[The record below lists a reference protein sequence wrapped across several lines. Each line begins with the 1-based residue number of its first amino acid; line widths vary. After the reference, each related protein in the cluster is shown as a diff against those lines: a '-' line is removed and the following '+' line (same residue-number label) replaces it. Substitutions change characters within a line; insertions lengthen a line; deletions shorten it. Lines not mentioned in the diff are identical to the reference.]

1 MKFNNYLLLTIPIY
15 LLIGCSNNNV
25 ENEMKIIHK
34 DNIAYQSEDH
44 RKILLD
50 GTSNTRE
57 LGGYKTEDGR
67 SLKWGVLYRS
77 DKLSE
82 LTDADQEYLLQL
94 GIKRVIDFRSSEEKQ
109 NEPDQLPS
117 TLKYI
122 EMPIEADGAIRPKVE
137 AILKG
142 DLNEDVG
149 AILVET
155 NKEFISD
162 FSGVYKGFIESLIEN
177 QEPTLFHCTAG
188 KDRAGFAAAL
198 VLLAVGVPEK
208 IVIEDYMKTNKYTE
222 ETIQDYINKINLY
235 SLGSVDAEIL
245 RPLLGVEERFIR
257 AALDE
262 IKQKYG
268 NVENFIRDELKIRDE
283 SIIELKN
290 FLLTES

>member
-1 MKFNNYLLLTIPIY
+1 MKFNNYLLLTIPIC
-15 LLIGCSNNNV
+15 LLVGCSNNNS

-34 DNIAYQSEDH
+34 DNITYQSEDH

-82 LTDADQEYLLQL
+82 LTDADQEYLLEL

-268 NVENFIRDELKIRDE
+268 SVENFIRDELKIRDE
-283 SIIELKN
+283 SIVELKN

>member
-1 MKFNNYLLLTIPIY
+1 MKFNNYLLLTIPIN

-44 RKILLD
+44 RKIVLD

-268 NVENFIRDELKIRDE
+268 SVENFIRDELKIRDE

>member
-1 MKFNNYLLLTIPIY
+1 MKFNNYLLLTIPIC
-15 LLIGCSNNNV
+15 LLVGCSNNNV

-268 NVENFIRDELKIRDE
+268 SVENFIRDELKIRDE

>member
-1 MKFNNYLLLTIPIY
+1 MKFNNYLLLTIPIC

-44 RKILLD
+44 RKIVLD

-142 DLNEDVG
+142 DLKEDVG

>member
-1 MKFNNYLLLTIPIY
+1 MKFNNYLLLTIPIC
-15 LLIGCSNNNV
+15 LLVGCSNNNL

-44 RKILLD
+44 RKILFD

-268 NVENFIRDELKIRDE
+268 SVENFIRDELKIRDE

>member
-1 MKFNNYLLLTIPIY
+1 MKFNNYLLLIPIC
-15 LLIGCSNNNV
+15 LLVGCGDNNL
-25 ENEMKIIHK
+25 ESEMKIIHK
-34 DNIAYQSEDH
+34 DNIAYQSEEH

-57 LGGYKTEDGR
+57 LGGYKTKDGK

-82 LTDADQEYLLQL
+82 LTDPDQKYLTQL
-94 GIKRVIDFRSSEEKQ
+94 GIKTVIDFRSEEEKQ
-109 NEPDQLPS
+109 NEPDQVPS
-117 TLKYI
+117 NLKYI

-149 AILVET
+149 AILIET

-162 FSGVYKGFIESLIEN
+162 FSGVFKSFIESLVEN

-198 VLLAVGVPEK
+198 VLLAVGVPEE

-235 SLGSVDAEIL
+235 SLGNVDAEIL

-262 IKQKYG
+262 IKLNYG
-268 NVENFIRDELKIRDE
+268 SVESFIKDGLEIPDE
-283 SIIELKN
+283 SIVELKN
-290 FLLTES
+290 FLLTDS

>member
-1 MKFNNYLLLTIPIY
+1 MKFNNYLLLTIPIC

-44 RKILLD
+44 RKIVLD

-268 NVENFIRDELKIRDE
+268 SVENFIRDELKIRDE

>member
-44 RKILLD
+44 RKIVLD

-162 FSGVYKGFIESLIEN
+162 FSGVYRGFIESLIEN

-268 NVENFIRDELKIRDE
+268 SVENFIRDELKIRDE

>member
-1 MKFNNYLLLTIPIY
+1 MKFNNYLLLTIPIC
-15 LLIGCSNNNV
+15 LLVGCSNNNV

-117 TLKYI
+117 TIKYI

-268 NVENFIRDELKIRDE
+268 SVENFIRDELKIRDE

>member
-1 MKFNNYLLLTIPIY
+1 MKSNNYLLLTIPIC
-15 LLIGCSNNNV
+15 LLVGCSNNNV
-25 ENEMKIIHK
+25 ENEMKVIHK

-44 RKILLD
+44 RKILFD

-117 TLKYI
+117 TIKYI

-268 NVENFIRDELKIRDE
+268 SVENFIRDELKIRDE
-283 SIIELKN
+283 SIIKLKN

>member
-1 MKFNNYLLLTIPIY
+1 MKFNNYLLLTIPIC

-44 RKILLD
+44 RKIVLD

-155 NKEFISD
+155 NREFISD

-268 NVENFIRDELKIRDE
+268 SVENFIRDELKIRDE

>member
-1 MKFNNYLLLTIPIY
+1 MKFNNYLLLTIPIC
-15 LLIGCSNNNV
+15 LLVGCSNNNA
-25 ENEMKIIHK
+25 ENDMKIIHK
-34 DNIAYQSEDH
+34 DNITYQSEDH

-268 NVENFIRDELKIRDE
+268 SVENFIRDELKIRDE
-283 SIIELKN
+283 SIVELKN

>member
-1 MKFNNYLLLTIPIY
+1 MKFNNYLLLTIPIC
-15 LLIGCSNNNV
+15 LLVGCSNNNV

-268 NVENFIRDELKIRDE
+268 SVENFIRDELKIRDE
-283 SIIELKN
+283 SIVELKN

>member
-34 DNIAYQSEDH
+34 DNIAYQLEDH
-44 RKILLD
+44 RKIVLD

-155 NKEFISD
+155 NREFISD

-268 NVENFIRDELKIRDE
+268 SVENFIRDELKIRDE

>member
-1 MKFNNYLLLTIPIY
+1 
-15 LLIGCSNNNV
+15 
-25 ENEMKIIHK
+25 MKIIHK

-44 RKILLD
+44 RKIIFD

-117 TLKYI
+117 TIKYI

-268 NVENFIRDELKIRDE
+268 SVENFIRDELKIRDE

>member
-1 MKFNNYLLLTIPIY
+1 MKFNNYLLLTIPIC
-15 LLIGCSNNNV
+15 LLVGCSNNNV
-25 ENEMKIIHK
+25 ENEMKVIHK

-44 RKILLD
+44 RKIVLD

-57 LGGYKTEDGR
+57 LGGYKTKDGR

-268 NVENFIRDELKIRDE
+268 SVENFIRDELKIRDE

>member
-1 MKFNNYLLLTIPIY
+1 MKFNNYLLLTIPIC
-15 LLIGCSNNNV
+15 LLVGCSNNNV

-44 RKILLD
+44 RKIVLD

-117 TLKYI
+117 TLKYV

-268 NVENFIRDELKIRDE
+268 SVENFIRDELKIRDE

>member
-1 MKFNNYLLLTIPIY
+1 MKFNNYLLLTIPIC
-15 LLIGCSNNNV
+15 LLVGCSNNNS

-34 DNIAYQSEDH
+34 DNITYQSEDH
-44 RKILLD
+44 RKIVLD

-268 NVENFIRDELKIRDE
+268 SVENFIRDELKIRDE

>member
-1 MKFNNYLLLTIPIY
+1 
-15 LLIGCSNNNV
+15 
-25 ENEMKIIHK
+25 
-34 DNIAYQSEDH
+34 
-44 RKILLD
+44 
-50 GTSNTRE
+50 
-57 LGGYKTEDGR
+57 
-67 SLKWGVLYRS
+67 
-77 DKLSE
+77 
-82 LTDADQEYLLQL
+82 
-94 GIKRVIDFRSSEEKQ
+94 
-109 NEPDQLPS
+109 
-117 TLKYI
+117 
-122 EMPIEADGAIRPKVE
+122 MPIEADGAIRPKVE

-245 RPLLGVEERFIR
+245 RPLLGLRKDSF
-257 AALDE
+257 
-262 IKQKYG
+262 
-268 NVENFIRDELKIRDE
+268 ELHLMK
-283 SIIELKN
+283 
-290 FLLTES
+290 

>member
-1 MKFNNYLLLTIPIY
+1 MKFNNYLLLTIPIC

-44 RKILLD
+44 RKIVLD

-82 LTDADQEYLLQL
+82 LTDADHEYLLQL
-94 GIKRVIDFRSSEEKQ
+94 VIKTVIDFRSSEEKQ
-109 NEPDQLPS
+109 NEPDELPS

-155 NKEFISD
+155 NREFISD

-268 NVENFIRDELKIRDE
+268 SVENFIRDELKIRDE

>member
-1 MKFNNYLLLTIPIY
+1 MKFNNYLLLTIPIC

-44 RKILLD
+44 RKIVLD

-142 DLNEDVG
+142 DLNEDIG

-268 NVENFIRDELKIRDE
+268 SVENFIRDELKIRDE